1 MSKPLTTAEK
11 IKILWKFVFGRKTG
25 VIIDCAFCAGTNI
38 TFKSSNTK
46 EDQGQV
52 VYYSQYVCNSCGAC
66 CENKQVWEG

>member
-1 MSKPLTTAEK
+1 M
-11 IKILWKFVFGRKTG
+11 
-25 VIIDCAFCAGTNI
+25 IIDCAFCAGTNI